1 MKIMKKKNFLNI
13 LIVLALC
20 ACGYSPIYKGM
31 NDINYEIEI
40 TNLSGDNLINNVI
53 KVDLNR
59 YVKSG
64 KSNKELYKINID
76 TKYEKT
82 TISKNLA
89 GANVN
94 YELKVTSSINIS
106 STKLTDELIIVEKLN
121 MDNISDKFEENEY
134 ENTIKRNFGNSI
146 SRKIISKILQ
156 TQ

>member
-1 MKIMKKKNFLNI
+1 MKKINFLNI
-13 LIVLALC
+13 LIILALC
-20 ACGYSPIYKGM
+20 ACGYTPIYKGM
-31 NDINYEIEI
+31 KDINYEIEI

-53 KVDLNR
+53 KIDLKR
-59 YVKSG
+59 FEKSD
-64 KSNKELYKINID
+64 KSKKELYKMDIN

-94 YELKVTSSINIS
+94 YELKVTSTINIS
-106 STKLTDELIIVEKLN
+106 STKLTDELIIIEKLN
-121 MDNISDKFEENEY
+121 MDNMNDKFKENEY

>member
-1 MKIMKKKNFLNI
+1 MKKINFLNI
-13 LIVLALC
+13 LIILALC
-20 ACGYSPIYKGM
+20 ACGYTPIYKGM
-31 NDINYEIEI
+31 KNVNYEIEI
-40 TNLSGDNLINNVI
+40 TNLNGDKLINNVI
-53 KVDLNR
+53 KVDLKR
-59 YVKSG
+59 YEKIRNSD
-64 KSNKELYKINID
+64 KELYRMDID

-94 YELKVTSSINIS
+94 YELKVTSTINIA
-106 STKLTDELIIVEKLN
+106 STKLTDELIIIEKLN
-121 MDNISDKFEENEY
+121 MDNMNDKFKENEY

>member
-1 MKIMKKKNFLNI
+1 MKKINFLNI
-13 LIVLALC
+13 LIILALC
-20 ACGYSPIYKGM
+20 ACGYTPIYKGM
-31 NDINYEIEI
+31 RDINYEIEI

-53 KVDLNR
+53 KIDLKR
-59 YVKSG
+59 FEKSD
-64 KSNKELYKINID
+64 KSKKELYKMDIN

-94 YELKVTSSINIS
+94 YELKVTSTINIS
-106 STKLTDELIIVEKLN
+106 STKLTDELIIIEKLN
-121 MDNISDKFEENEY
+121 MDNMNDKFKENEY

>member
-1 MKIMKKKNFLNI
+1 MKKKKFLNI
-13 LIVLALC
+13 LIILALC
-20 ACGYSPIYKGM
+20 SCGYTPIYKGM
-31 NDINYEIEI
+31 NDVNYEIEI
-40 TNLSGDNLINNVI
+40 TNLNGDKLINNVI
-53 KVDLNR
+53 KFDLKR
-59 YVKSG
+59 YEKSG
-64 KSNKELYKINID
+64 KPNKELYKFDIN

-94 YELKVTSSINIS
+94 YELKVISTINIS

-121 MDNISDKFEENEY
+121 MDNINDEFKENEY

>member
-1 MKIMKKKNFLNI
+1 MKKKKILNI
-13 LIVLALC
+13 LIILTLC
-20 ACGYSPIYKGM
+20 SCGFTPIYKGM
-31 NDINYEIEI
+31 KDINYEIEI
-40 TNLSGDNLINNVI
+40 TNLDGDKLINNI
-53 KVDLNR
+53 IRIDLKRFEKIND
-59 YVKSG
+59 SE
-64 KSNKELYKINID
+64 KELYKMDIN

-94 YELKVTSSINIS
+94 YELKVTSTIKIS
-106 STKLTDELIIVEKLN
+106 STKLTDELIIIEKIN
-121 MDNISDKFEENEY
+121 MDNMNDKFKENEY

>member
-1 MKIMKKKNFLNI
+1 MKKINFLNI
-13 LIVLALC
+13 LIILALC
-20 ACGYSPIYKGM
+20 ACGYTPIYKGM
-31 NDINYEIEI
+31 KDINYEIEI

-53 KVDLNR
+53 KIDLKR
-59 YVKSG
+59 FEKSG
-64 KSNKELYKINID
+64 KSKKELYKMDIN

-94 YELKVTSSINIS
+94 YELKVTSTINIS
-106 STKLTDELIIVEKLN
+106 STKLTDELIIIEKLN
-121 MDNISDKFEENEY
+121 MDNMNDKFKENEY

>member
-1 MKIMKKKNFLNI
+1 MKKINFLNI
-13 LIVLALC
+13 LIILALC
-20 ACGYSPIYKGM
+20 ACGYTPIYKGM
-31 NDINYEIEI
+31 NDVNYEIEI
-40 TNLSGDNLINNVI
+40 TNLKGDKLINNVI
-53 KVDLNR
+53 KFDLKR
-59 YVKSG
+59 YEKSG
-64 KSNKELYKINID
+64 KPNKELYKFDIN

-94 YELKVTSSINIS
+94 YELKVISTINIS

-121 MDNISDKFEENEY
+121 MDNINDEFKENEY

>member
-1 MKIMKKKNFLNI
+1 MKKINFLNI
-13 LIVLALC
+13 LIILALC
-20 ACGYSPIYKGM
+20 ACGYTPIYKGM
-31 NDINYEIEI
+31 KDINYEIEI

-53 KVDLNR
+53 KIDLKR
-59 YVKSG
+59 FEKSD
-64 KSNKELYKINID
+64 KSKKELYKMDIN

-94 YELKVTSSINIS
+94 YELKVTSTINIS
-106 STKLTDELIIVEKLN
+106 STKLTDELIIIEKLN
-121 MDNISDKFEENEY
+121 MNNMNDKFKENEY

>member
-1 MKIMKKKNFLNI
+1 MKKVNFLNI
-13 LIVLALC
+13 LIILALC
-20 ACGYSPIYKGM
+20 ACGYTPIYKGM
-31 NDINYEIEI
+31 KDINYEIEI

-53 KVDLNR
+53 KIDLKR
-59 YVKSG
+59 FEKSDNS
-64 KSNKELYKINID
+64 KKELYKMDIN

-94 YELKVTSSINIS
+94 YELKVTSTINIA
-106 STKLTDELIIVEKLN
+106 STKLTDELIIIEKLN
-121 MDNISDKFEENEY
+121 MDNMNDKFKENEY

>member
-1 MKIMKKKNFLNI
+1 M
-13 LIVLALC
+13 
-20 ACGYSPIYKGM
+20 
-31 NDINYEIEI
+31 D
-40 TNLSGDNLINNVI
+40 
-53 KVDLNR
+53 
-59 YVKSG
+59 
-64 KSNKELYKINID
+64 ID

-94 YELKVTSSINIS
+94 YELKVTSTINIS
-106 STKLTDELIIVEKLN
+106 STKLTDELIIIEKLN
-121 MDNISDKFEENEY
+121 MDNMNDKFKENEY

>member
-1 MKIMKKKNFLNI
+1 MKKINFLNI
-13 LIVLALC
+13 LIILALC
-20 ACGYSPIYKGM
+20 ACGYTPIYKGM
-31 NDINYEIEI
+31 KDINYEIEI

-53 KVDLNR
+53 KIDLKR
-59 YVKSG
+59 FEKSD
-64 KSNKELYKINID
+64 KSKKELYKMDIN

-94 YELKVTSSINIS
+94 YELKVTSTINIA
-106 STKLTDELIIVEKLN
+106 STKLTDELIIIEKLN
-121 MDNISDKFEENEY
+121 MDNMNDKFKENEY

>member
-1 MKIMKKKNFLNI
+1 MKKINFLNI
-13 LIVLALC
+13 LIILALC
-20 ACGYSPIYKGM
+20 ACGYTPIYKGM
-31 NDINYEIEI
+31 NDVNYEIEI
-40 TNLSGDNLINNVI
+40 TNLKGDKLINNVI
-53 KVDLNR
+53 KFDLKR
-59 YVKSG
+59 YEKSG
-64 KSNKELYKINID
+64 KPNKELYKFDIN

-89 GANVN
+89 GVNVN
-94 YELKVTSSINIS
+94 YELKVISTINIS

-121 MDNISDKFEENEY
+121 MDNINDEFKENEY

>member
-1 MKIMKKKNFLNI
+1 MKKKKFLNI
-13 LIVLALC
+13 LIILALC
-20 ACGYSPIYKGM
+20 SCGYTPIYKGM
-31 NDINYEIEI
+31 RDINYEIEI
-40 TNLSGDNLINNVI
+40 TNLNGDKLINNVI
-53 KVDLNR
+53 KVDLKR
-59 YVKSG
+59 YEKIRNSD
-64 KSNKELYKINID
+64 KELYRMDID

-94 YELKVTSSINIS
+94 YELKVTSTINIS
-106 STKLTDELIIVEKLN
+106 STKLTDELIIIEKLN
-121 MDNISDKFEENEY
+121 MDNMNDKFKENEY